1 MKKKRVYDQ
10 AQQMTGTSRS
20 NIRNEVWLS
29 NSVPPEN
36 RVPSLSKA
44 HHYAVASLP
53 HEVQKAW
60 LEEAERKHLNVEQF
74 RTLLKSVRLDQQ
86 EQRMYWLKKA
96 VPLLMK
102 AIGPIH
108 DDALA
113 KPLVDAIA
121 EFVSLVEYQSKLNSK
136 PESK

>member
-1 MKKKRVYDQ
+1 
-10 AQQMTGTSRS
+10 
-20 NIRNEVWLS
+20 
-29 NSVPPEN
+29 
-36 RVPSLSKA
+36 
-44 HHYAVASLP
+44 
-53 HEVQKAW
+53 
-60 LEEAERKHLNVEQF
+60 
-74 RTLLKSVRLDQQ
+74 
-86 EQRMYWLKKA
+86 
-96 VPLLMK
+96 MK